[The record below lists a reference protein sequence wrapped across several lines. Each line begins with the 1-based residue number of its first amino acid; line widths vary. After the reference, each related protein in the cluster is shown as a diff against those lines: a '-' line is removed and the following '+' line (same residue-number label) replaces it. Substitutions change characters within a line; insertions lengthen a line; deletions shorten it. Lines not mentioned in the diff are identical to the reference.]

1 VQRRTRLWLSLVLT
15 LAAVV
20 GAGAAPAGSRQT
32 GTLVVRLATDPS
44 PPGVSWRYSGAG
56 PAFPLGEGGSERTLT
71 LPPGTYPL
79 REAPS
84 QPGQVSALTALTCR
98 DPSGDTTTDVKDAT
112 ATVVLADGETVTC
125 TFAHRALG
133 ARSAAASLAL
143 ARTYAPVLRLSSGE
157 PYRPIRIE
165 DYLSVGSLHG
175 GIPPHGPLLQPRPR
189 LFSLPTMPGSSYLD
203 VAGAEPTTQG
213 SPYAPIEQRLAA
225 AHPRA
230 TVYWHI
236 ARQPSAGRVAVEY
249 WFLYLYNDFYDRHE
263 ADWEGVT
270 VFLHD
275 GAPLGVSYS
284 AHQGRRW
291 SAWSAQRADGT
302 HPTVYAARGSHA
314 NYAAPGRY
322 GIRVCWTLYGRHC
335 SSAPRLDIA
344 TGTGLQLS
352 PGGYDLV
359 ELGGT
364 PFSGDWGSG
373 TFILGIGRTRDHLT
387 DPRRRSEYSF
397 PFGTLPS
404 PPAG

>member
-1 VQRRTRLWLSLVLT
+1 LSLSFVLAFAV
-15 LAAVV
+15 AAA
-20 GAGAAPAGSRQT
+20 AGVALAGSRQT
-32 GTLVVRLATDPS
+32 GTLVVRLVTDPS

-71 LPPGTYPL
+71 LAPGTYAL
-79 REAPS
+79 RESPG
-84 QPGQVSALTALTCR
+84 QLGQVSALTALTCR
-98 DPSGDTTTDVKDAT
+98 DPSADTTIDLRAAT
-112 ATVVLADGETVTC
+112 ATVALADGETVTC
-125 TFAHRALG
+125 TFTHRALG
-133 ARSAAASLAL
+133 ARSAASTLTL

-165 DYLSVGSLHG
+165 DYLSVSSLHG
-175 GIPPHGPLLQPRPR
+175 GIPPHGPLLQPPPT
-189 LFSLPTMPGSSYLD
+189 LFSLPTTPGSSYLD
-203 VAGAEPTTQG
+203 VGGAEPTTQG
-213 SPYAPIEQRLAA
+213 SPYVAIEQRLAA

-230 TVYWHI
+230 TVYWHV
-236 ARQPSAGRVAVEY
+236 ARQPAAGRVAVEY

-270 VFLHD
+270 VFLQN
-275 GAPLGVSYS
+275 GVPLGVSYS

-291 SAWSAQRADGT
+291 SAWSAQNADGT

-314 NYAAPGRY
+314 DYAAPGRY

-335 SSAPRLDIA
+335 GSAPRLDIA
-344 TGTGLQLS
+344 TGTGPALS

-364 PFSGDWGSG
+364 SFSGDWGSG
-373 TFILGIGRTRDHLT
+373 TFILGIGRTKDHLT

-397 PFGTLPS
+397 PFAILGP
-404 PPAG
+404 